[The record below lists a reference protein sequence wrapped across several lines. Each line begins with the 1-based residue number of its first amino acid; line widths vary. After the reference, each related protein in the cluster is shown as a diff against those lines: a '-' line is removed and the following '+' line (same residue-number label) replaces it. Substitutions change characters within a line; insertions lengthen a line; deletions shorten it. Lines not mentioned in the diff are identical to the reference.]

1 MFTAA
6 KPIVVTETG
15 KEWFDPAL
23 VKTLETQT
31 GLATWRMPSRL
42 AGDSPDSGH
51 VTLVRTGDFDY
62 LGGYRLGGWGW
73 FFRIAQSN
81 ADPATAI
88 PLAVASTTY
97 LLNHPPVLLGGED
110 RTKFLWHATVSQ
122 K

>member
-1 MFTAA
+1 M
-6 KPIVVTETG
+6 G
-15 KEWFDPAL
+15 
-23 VKTLETQT
+23 
-31 GLATWRMPSRL
+31 
-42 AGDSPDSGH
+42 AGQ
-51 VTLVRTGDFDY
+51 
-62 LGGYRLGGWGW
+62 

-97 LLNHPPVLLGGED
+97 LLNHPPVPLGGED